1 MKFKAEGIIPAALM
15 PWKPDLSMDLP
26 GLRSHMIELASV
38 RGVTAVC
45 INGHA
50 SEMMSC
56 SEDEQIEILS
66 ATLDAIGTRLPVLSG
81 VFSESSVLAA
91 RQARR
96 MQDAGA
102 NALLVV
108 PPSTFG
114 KGAQA
119 RPEMVMEHYHRIAA
133 ATDLPLVIFQ
143 YTVAGGLGF
152 SLETL
157 LRLAEEIPSICGI
170 KDYCGDPVLHEET
183 VRHLQNGSCQ
193 INVLS
198 AHSSWLLQ
206 SLALGCAGILSGA
219 GSTIAALQVE
229 LFEAMANSDLVAARE
244 INERMNVFTRLF
256 YRAPM
261 ADQHNR
267 MKEAHVILG
276 KFDNATVRPPL
287 MKLSDAEIVRIEKG
301 LASAGLARGR

>member
-15 PWKPDLSMDLP
+15 PWKPDLSMDLA
-26 GLRSHMIELASV
+26 GLRSHMRELASV
-38 RGVTAVC
+38 RGVKAVC

-66 ATLDAIGTRLPVLSG
+66 ATLEAIGTRLPVLSG

-119 RPEMVMEHYHRIAA
+119 RPEMVMEHYQRIAA

-170 KDYCGDPVLHEET
+170 KDYCGDPVLHEQT
-183 VRHLQNGSCQ
+183 VRHLQNGSCR

-244 INERMNVFTRLF
+244 INERMNVFNRLF
-256 YRAPM
+256 YKAPM

-276 KFDNATVRPPL
+276 KFENATVRPPL
-287 MKLSDAEIVRIEKG
+287 MKLSDAEIVCIEKG
-301 LASAGLARGR
+301 LASAGLERGR

>member
-15 PWKPDLSMDLP
+15 PWKPDLSMDLA
-26 GLRSHMIELASV
+26 GLRSHMRELASV

-119 RPEMVMEHYHRIAA
+119 RPEMVMEHYQRIAA

-183 VRHLQNGSCQ
+183 VRHLQNGSCR

-244 INERMNVFTRLF
+244 INERMNVLTRLF

-267 MKEAHVILG
+267 MKEANVILG
-276 KFDNATVRPPL
+276 KFENATVRPPL
-287 MKLSDAEIVRIEKG
+287 MKLSDAEIVLIEKG
-301 LASAGLARGR
+301 FASAGLVRGR